1 MQPTLRSAV
10 APAAVGA
17 HTAPTIE
24 ALIGALRDEE
34 RLLRDLVGVLH
45 RQREAIAAD
54 DLEALDDSV
63 FATHRVLLT
72 LGEARRRRQ
81 ALNHRLGEADDL
93 SMASLAEAFGGV
105 PPTEVQGAMDAL
117 AATGELLHREVDL
130 NQRVLRVA
138 VDAGDQLVRA
148 LCGATPSHASYGNE
162 VSRTADGSMLDR
174 RI

>member
-1 MQPTLRSAV
+1 VTHPLR
-10 APAAVGA
+10 APHGGGA
-17 HTAPTIE
+17 HVAPTIAALVSALHDE
-24 ALIGALRDEE
+24 A
-34 RLLRDLVGVLH
+34 RLLRDLTGVLR
-45 RQREAIAAD
+45 RQREALAVD
-54 DLEALDDSV
+54 DLERIDDSV

-93 SMASLAEAFGGV
+93 SMGSLLDAFGGA
-105 PPTEVQGAMDAL
+105 PPAEVQDAIDALTATGAML
-117 AATGELLHREVDL
+117 QREVDL

-148 LCGATPSHASYGNE
+148 LCGAEPAVASYRGGT
-162 VSRTADGSMLDR
+162 VRTADGAMLDR